1 MKAIIES
8 INIFNEA
15 GEHRFIELTNGLNV
29 ITGDSKTGKSALLE
43 IVDYCLFSKTS
54 SIPKGVIT
62 TFSYFYAVV
71 FKLRDSYIIVGRHA
85 PKTNLGSKAFI
96 KLETNKENISPLS
109 LSYFEDQSPTTLKAA
124 QSKFE
129 TYLGLSVLDMKD
141 EVNSFHHGKASIR
154 NAVSLLFQH
163 QNLIANK
170 HALFYRFHDFVKR
183 DRTIKELPIFLG
195 WVEGNYYRLI
205 REREDILKKVRTQE
219 KIEMHAKNSQEENNK
234 IIKNLVE
241 EYLSAIDYKIDDN
254 ISYSKLLTL
263 AKNLPPVPDIPH
275 GSPQTEKNYQYENN
289 LLSELNSKL
298 IEVNR
303 KIAILENCSDISI
316 HHAIDLKKIKST
328 FDIFEPGEII
338 TCPLCAS
345 EQPQITHELKE
356 LVTHQ
361 EQLITDLNKLQYFQE
376 DTSQELERL
385 IKQKDSIKKDI
396 RVSNAKIKNYEKN
409 KIELSKLNN
418 FREKASFMR
427 GKVSSLI
434 SSFFKNNDIINSSD
448 SLKDLRDKLKK
459 IELELSQYNLDK
471 KYSSSEARISKIM
484 TQICNELDFEEEL
497 KPAELHFSLRDFNFY
512 HAHAGEKISLHEM
525 GSGANWLAC
534 HLSLFLGILF
544 LLTIE
549 EKSCIPAFLFLDQP
563 SQVYFPSDA
572 DRKSAKDS
580 DIKQVENIFNT
591 INSVLEHIKN
601 KSNFMPQVIIL
612 EHADKLQ
619 LKDID
624 FESIVR
630 KRWRENGEKLI

>member
-8 INIFNEA
+8 INIFNEF
-15 GEHRFIELTNGLNV
+15 GDHRFIELTNGLNV

-62 TFSYFYAVV
+62 TFAYFYSVV
-71 FKLRDSYIIVGRHA
+71 FKLKDSYIIVGRHA

-96 KLETNKENISPLS
+96 KLETNKDNISPLS
-109 LSYFEDQSPTTLKAA
+109 LNYFDNQSPTTIKAA

-141 EVNSFHHGKASIR
+141 DTNSFHHGKASIR

-205 REREDILKKVRTQE
+205 RERDDTLKKIRTQE
-219 KIEMHAKNSQEENNK
+219 KIEMHAKNTQDENK
-234 IIKNLVE
+234 RIIKNLVE
-241 EYLSAIDYKIDDN
+241 EYLSAIDYKIGEN
-254 ISYSKLLTL
+254 ISYSKLLML

-275 GSPQTEKNYQYENN
+275 GSPQTEKNYQDANN
-289 LLSELNSKL
+289 SLVELNSKL

-303 KIAILENCSDISI
+303 KIAILDNCSDISI
-316 HHAIDLKKIKST
+316 SQAIDLSKIKST
-328 FDIFEPGEII
+328 FGIFEPGEII
-338 TCPLCAS
+338 TCPLCS
-345 EQPQITHELKE
+345 SVQPELSNELKE
-356 LVTHQ
+356 LELHQ
-361 EQLITDLNKLQYFQE
+361 EKLISDINKLQYFQE

-385 IKQKDSIKKDI
+385 IKLKDSIKKDI
-396 RVSNAKIKNYEKN
+396 RILNAKIKDYEKN
-409 KIELSKLNN
+409 KIELSKFNN

-427 GKVSSLI
+427 GKVTSLI

-448 SLKDLRDKLKK
+448 NLKTLRDRLKRLET
-459 IELELSQYNLDK
+459 ELLQYDLEK
-471 KYSSSEARISKIM
+471 KYSSSENRLSRVM

-497 KPAELHFSLRDFNFY
+497 KPAKLYFSLKDFDFY
-512 HAHAGEKISLHEM
+512 HYHEGERISLHEM

-534 HLSLFLGILF
+534 HLSLFLGLLF
-544 LLTIE
+544 LLSIE
-549 EKSCIPAFLFLDQP
+549 EKSCIPAFLFLD
-563 SQVYFPSDA
+563 
-572 DRKSAKDS
+572 
-580 DIKQVENIFNT
+580 
-591 INSVLEHIKN
+591 
-601 KSNFMPQVIIL
+601 
-612 EHADKLQ
+612 
-619 LKDID
+619 
-624 FESIVR
+624 
-630 KRWRENGEKLI
+630 

>member
-8 INIFNEA
+8 INIFNES

-62 TFSYFYAVV
+62 TFSHFYSVV
-71 FKLRDSYIIVGRHA
+71 FKLKDSYIVVGRHA
-85 PKTNLGSKAFI
+85 PKTKLGSKAFV

-109 LSYFEDQSPTTLKAA
+109 LTYFDNQSSTTIKAA
-124 QSKFE
+124 QSRFE

-141 EVNSFHHGKASIR
+141 ETNSFHHGKASIR

-205 REREDILKKVRTQE
+205 RDRDDTLKKIRTQE
-219 KIEMHAKNSQEENNK
+219 KIEMHARNTQDENEK

-241 EYLSAIDYKIDDN
+241 EYLSAIDYRIEEN
-254 ISYSKLLTL
+254 IPYSKLLTL

-275 GSPQTEKNYQYENN
+275 GSPQTEKHYQDATNS
-289 LLSELNSKL
+289 LVELNSKL
-298 IEVNR
+298 IETNR

-316 HHAIDLKKIKST
+316 HQAIDLTKIKST
-328 FDIFEPGEII
+328 FGIFESGETI
-338 TCPLCAS
+338 TCPLCLS
-345 EQPQITHELKE
+345 EQPELTNE
-356 LVTHQ
+356 LMELESHQ
-361 EQLITDLNKLQYFQE
+361 KKLISDIKKLQYFQE

-385 IKQKDSIKKDI
+385 IKLKDTIKKDI
-396 RVSNAKIKNYEKN
+396 RVLNAKIKGYEKN

-427 GKVSSLI
+427 GKVTSLI
-434 SSFFKNNDIINSSD
+434 ASFFKNNDIINSSD
-448 SLKDLRDKLKK
+448 NLKTLRERLKK
-459 IELELSQYNLDK
+459 LEADLLQYDLEK
-471 KYSSSEARISKIM
+471 KYSSSESRLSSIM

-497 KPAELHFSLRDFNFY
+497 KPAKLYFSLKDFDFY
-512 HAHAGEKISLHEM
+512 HYHAKERISLHEM

-534 HLSLFLGILF
+534 HLSLFLGLLF
-544 LLTIE
+544 LLSVE
-549 EKSCIPAFLFLDQP
+549 KKSCIPAFLFLDQP
-563 SQVYFPSDA
+563 SQVYFPSDS
-572 DRKSAKDS
+572 DRKLAKHS

-591 INSVLEHIKN
+591 INSVLNYIYKA
-601 KSNFMPQVIIL
+601 SNFMPQVIVL

-619 LKDID
+619 LKDIEFD
-624 FESIVR
+624 SIVR

>member
-8 INIFNEA
+8 INIFSES
-15 GEHRFIELTNGLNV
+15 GEHRFIELTNGLNI

-62 TFSYFYAVV
+62 TFAYFYSVV

-96 KLETNKENISPLS
+96 KLETNKEIISPLS
-109 LSYFEDQSPTTLKAA
+109 LGYFDNQSPTTIKAA

-141 EVNSFHHGKASIR
+141 EINSFHHGKASIR

-205 REREDILKKVRTQE
+205 RERDDTLKKIRTQE
-219 KIEMHAKNSQEENNK
+219 KIEMYAKNSQEENKK
-234 IIKNLVE
+234 IIRNLVE
-241 EYLSAIDYKIDDN
+241 EYLSAIDYKIEDN
-254 ISYSKLLTL
+254 IAYSKLLNL

-275 GSPQTEKNYQYENN
+275 GSPQTEKNYQNETN
-289 LLSELNSKL
+289 LLSELSSKL

-303 KIAILENCSDISI
+303 KIAILDNCSDISI
-316 HHAIDLKKIKST
+316 HHAIDLNKIKST
-328 FDIFEPGEII
+328 FGIFEPGETV
-338 TCPLCAS
+338 TCPLCSS
-345 EQPQITHELKE
+345 EQPQLTDELKE
-356 LVTHQ
+356 LETHQ
-361 EQLITDLNKLQYFQE
+361 GKLISDLNKLQYFQE

-385 IKQKDSIKKDI
+385 IKLKDSIKKDI
-396 RVSNAKIKNYEKN
+396 RVSNAKIKDYEKN
-409 KIELSKLNN
+409 KIELNKLNN

-427 GKVSSLI
+427 GKVTSLI

-448 SLKDLRDKLKK
+448 NLKTLKDRLKK
-459 IELELSQYNLDK
+459 LEEELSQYDLEK

-484 TQICNELDFEEEL
+484 TQICNNLDFEEEL

-512 HAHAGEKISLHEM
+512 HSHAGEKISLHEM

-544 LLTIE
+544 LLSIE
-549 EKSCIPAFLFLDQP
+549 EKSCIPTFLFLDQP

-572 DRKSAKDS
+572 ERKSAKDT

-591 INSVLEHIKN
+591 INSVLVHIKN

-612 EHADKLQ
+612 EHADKLH